1 MTTKTWMRANV
12 AVAASAG
19 LALRAFFVFRF
30 PASGSGDAP
39 FYIDLAW
46 NWLKNAVYGV
56 YADGRLIPLDS
67 RVPGYPAFLA
77 AIFSIAGKSLH
88 AVLLAQTVVDLATC
102 FLIALIA
109 ARLAPASSRPR
120 VAIAGLWLAALCPF
134 TANYTAVV
142 QTETLVAFLTA
153 LAVLLLMEA
162 LSGAGGVLT
171 NGFAVNRSAF
181 SPWFF
186 AGIVVG
192 FGTMVR
198 PETPLLLAAA
208 AFVLVARCRKP
219 VDWLRLARAGLL
231 MGAGLLLP
239 LLPWAARNWHTL
251 HKIQFLAPRYAE
263 SPGETAPVGFD
274 SWTHTWL
281 WRFKDVYLT
290 VWNLDV
296 EKIPVD
302 NLPRSAFDSAQER
315 DRVANLLD
323 EYNSSLTFS
332 SNEDRAFGEIARE
345 RTALHPLR
353 TFLKIPLLRSLAMWF
368 TPRVDLLPSSSA
380 VWPLRSE
387 WRDDRQDLLIT
398 LFLFFVNCF
407 YVALALAGA
416 WSARGRPG
424 WTFLIVFIA
433 LRTAFFAGFA
443 DAPEPRYVLECFPAV
458 IALAAQIFGG
468 RRQLSPTGSG

>member
-1 MTTKTWMRANV
+1 MTTKAWMRTNV
-12 AVAASAG
+12 AAAASTG
-19 LALRAFFVFRF
+19 LALRALFAFHF

-46 NWLKNAVYGV
+46 NWLKNGVYGV
-56 YADGRLIPLDS
+56 YADGRLIPVDA

-77 AIFSIAGKSLH
+77 AIFSIAGKSPN
-88 AVLLAQTVVDLATC
+88 AVLLAQTVVDLAAC
-102 FLIALIA
+102 FLIVLIA
-109 ARLAPASSRPR
+109 AHLAPESSRRR

-142 QTETLVAFLTA
+142 QTETLVTFLTSLA
-153 LAVLLLMEA
+153 LLLLMEA
-162 LSGAGGVLT
+162 LSGASRT
-171 NGFAVNRSAF
+171 EANGRPIPRPAF
-181 SPWFF
+181 SPWFL
-186 AGIVVG
+186 AGVVVG
-192 FGTMVR
+192 FGTLVR

-208 AFVLVARCRKP
+208 AFVLVATRNKP
-219 VDWLRLARAGLL
+219 ADWLRLARAIVLMAVGLV
-231 MGAGLLLP
+231 LP

-251 HKIQFLAPRYAE
+251 HKIQFLAPRYAQLPSE
-263 SPGETAPVGFD
+263 VAPVGFD

-302 NLPRSAFDSAQER
+302 NLPRSAFDSSQER
-315 DRVANLLD
+315 ARIANLLD
-323 EYNSSLTFS
+323 DYNGTLTLSSD
-332 SNEDRAFGEIARE
+332 EDRAFGEIARE
-345 RTALHPLR
+345 RTARFPLR
-353 TFLKIPLLRSLAMWF
+353 TFVKIPLLRSLAMWF
-368 TPRVDLLPSSSA
+368 TPRVDLLPSSSP

-398 LFLFFVNCF
+398 LFLFFVNCL

-416 WSARGRPG
+416 WIVRGRPG
-424 WTFLIVFIA
+424 WAFLIVFIV
-433 LRTAFFAGFA
+433 LRTVFFAGFA

-458 IALAAQIFGG
+458 IALAAQVFGAG
-468 RRQLSPTGSG
+468 RQLSPTGSG